1 MIGLRHLTLRVPDAE
16 ALDGL
21 RQSPREAEGIPIEI
35 KNVHI
40 SPNGCEKVHGNGPAE
55 SIT

>member
-21 RQSPREAEGIPIEI
+21 HQTPRSAEGIPIEI
-35 KNVHI
+35 KTFIFRPMDVKKFTET
-40 SPNGCEKVHGNGPAE
+40 GRRRA
-55 SIT
+55 